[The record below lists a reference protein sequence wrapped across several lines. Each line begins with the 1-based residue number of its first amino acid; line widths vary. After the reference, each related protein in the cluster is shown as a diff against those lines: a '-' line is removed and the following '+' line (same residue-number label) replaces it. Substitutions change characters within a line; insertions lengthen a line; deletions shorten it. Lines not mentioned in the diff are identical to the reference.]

1 MFIPA
6 AQVKSYT
13 KVCFLLD
20 IIALLRKL
28 KKKKKLIHFLELR
41 NIIAWFEHLK
51 INQRMFVNENTR
63 I

>member
-28 KKKKKLIHFLELR
+28 KKKKKTYTFLGIKKHNSL
-41 NIIAWFEHLK
+41 
-51 INQRMFVNENTR
+51 V
-63 I
+63 